1 MSIYPDLAYRF
12 CLAYRDAQ
20 PLGYVVVR
28 AMSPGR
34 SRQMGRL
41 RGALMT
47 DLVALHDDPTTL
59 RVLAARAAAMAAE
72 LGAVLALCV
81 TTAPSHRRALAAIGF
96 VSPDFPVLGRML
108 AHRAPIYMWLPRG
121 PGVGL
126 AAENMTMTFAD
137 SALDLD
143 L

>member
-1 MSIYPDLAYRF
+1 MSIYPDHRYRF

-28 AMSPGR
+28 AMTPGR

-41 RGALMT
+41 RGALVT

-59 RVLAARAAAMAAE
+59 RVLAAEAVAIAAD
-72 LGAVLALCV
+72 LGAVVALFV

-96 VSPDFPVLGRML
+96 VSPDFPVLGRTL
-108 AHRAPIYMWLPRG
+108 ARRAPTYMWLPRG

-137 SALDLD
+137 SAVDLD